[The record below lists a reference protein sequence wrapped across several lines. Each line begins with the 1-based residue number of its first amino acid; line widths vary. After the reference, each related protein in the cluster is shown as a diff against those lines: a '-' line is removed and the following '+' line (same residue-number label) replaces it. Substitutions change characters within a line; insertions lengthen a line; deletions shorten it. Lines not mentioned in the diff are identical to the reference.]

1 MGIYLHEPSFTSIIL
16 QRMFILPSSSV
27 IDIFFPVGIL
37 FPDVISLNFS
47 MIVDP
52 YGERAWGKGP
62 ENSTVVMFPN
72 CIQWVHAGYP
82 ISASDYVACGGM
94 ATNTIVANV
103 PGNY

>member
-1 MGIYLHEPSFTSIIL
+1 
-16 QRMFILPSSSV
+16 LPSSFV
-27 IDIFFPVGIL
+27 IDISFPVGIL

-62 ENSTVVMFPN
+62 ENSTVVMFPI
-72 CIQWVHAGYP
+72 CRQYPFEGYP
-82 ISASDYVACGGM
+82 ISASDYVSCGGM